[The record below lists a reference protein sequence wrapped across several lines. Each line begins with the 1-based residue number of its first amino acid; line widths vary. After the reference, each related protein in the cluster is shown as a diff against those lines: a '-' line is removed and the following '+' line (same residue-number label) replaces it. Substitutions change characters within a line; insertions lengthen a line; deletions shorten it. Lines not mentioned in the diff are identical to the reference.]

1 MTALRIASAPT
12 RLALAIGVTAAL
24 VAGGL
29 VGAGPASA
37 AFGLSSFTNVYQ
49 DASGAPATQAGSHA
63 DVVTD
68 LAFNLTTGPDGTEI
82 PDEELRDL
90 QVDLPAGFYGNP
102 KAQPTCTASQL
113 VARDGYCEPAAQV
126 GVLDYEII
134 PGFNLEFPVYN
145 MQTPATKTA
154 VLGAIVVGAQVN
166 INVSVRTE
174 GDYGLRATL
183 SNINQALILRRTV
196 LTLWGVPA
204 DPVHDP
210 ARYSALFT
218 GGLSAGVPPKPFLT
232 LPARC
237 EPATTSLKADS
248 WQHPGTWVTASATSP
263 PLTGCDRL
271 QFDAKL
277 SARPQVTDAGA
288 PSGYDASLSIPQDLS
303 TNGLG
308 TPQLR
313 KAVVTLPEGTTV
325 SAASAAGLGACS
337 DENLKLGTSE
347 EPTCPESS
355 KVGTV
360 SITTPVLDDPVQ
372 GDVILGTQRPD
383 QLLRLFVVARGPGLL
398 LKIPGKVDL
407 DPVTG
412 RLVATFDGTPQ
423 LPFSRLDTS
432 FKGGPRAAL
441 SNPKACGTYTTHATL
456 TPWSGGPAVETDDS
470 FTIDQRCDR
479 AGRFEPTLD
488 AGVVNPTAG
497 GSSTFVLNL
506 SRPDGQ
512 QDINGLE
519 VTLPPGLLAHVD
531 DVPLCPEAQAAA
543 GTCAA
548 ASQIG
553 SVRAGAGAGPSP
565 LSVPEPGKAPT
576 AVYLA
581 GPYKGAPFS
590 LSIVVPAQAGP
601 FDLGTVVVREALFVD
616 PTTAQVLVR
625 SDPLPTILQ
634 GVPLDLQKLSV
645 TIDRPR
651 FMLTPTNCAPM
662 QISARVSSTSGAN
675 VEVSSPFQATDC
687 ASLAHRPKLAFA
699 LTGKGQTTDAKHPTL
714 VAHLTPRAGDANIKQ
729 TKVTLPLSL
738 ALDPNNANGL
748 CEPSDAAADRCPA
761 ASIVGHAKAVSLLHE
776 PLDGPIY
783 FVRGERKDPK
793 SGRVIRTLPKLYL
806 PLRGEG
812 VQINVYASSE
822 VPDGKHLVTTFDNLP
837 DVLLKSFDLT
847 VNGGAHGILVVSN
860 ANLCAANQIATGD
873 FVGQNG
879 KAFEDDISM
888 ATPCPLSIKGAGH
901 GPSTVKLTVGGLTA
915 GKVRVSGAGIQATT
929 RTIST
934 ATVATVM
941 PKLRAAAVRALVA
954 GRVVT
959 LRVNVAFTPNGAKKA
974 KKITKTITLHG

>member
-49 DASGAPATQAGSHA
+49 DASGAPVTQAGSHA

-68 LAFNLTTGPDGTEI
+68 LAFNLTTDPSGTEI

-126 GVLDYEII
+126 GVLAYEII

-145 MQTPATKTA
+145 MQTPSTKTA

-204 DPVHDP
+204 DPAHDP
-210 ARYSALFT
+210 SRYSALFT
-218 GGLSAGVPPKPFLT
+218 GGLSAGIPPKPFLT

-237 EPATTSLKADS
+237 EPVTTSLKADS
-248 WQHPGTWVTASATSP
+248 WQHPGTWVTTSATSP
-263 PLTGCDRL
+263 ALTGCDRL
-271 QFDAKL
+271 RFDPKL
-277 SARPQVTDAGA
+277 SVRPQVTTAGA
-288 PSGYDASLSIPQDLS
+288 PSGYDSSVSIPQDQS
-303 TNGLG
+303 TDGLG

-313 KAVVTLPEGTTV
+313 KAVVTLPLGTKV

-337 DENLKLGTSE
+337 DEDLKLGTGE
-347 EPTCPESS
+347 EPSCPESS

-383 QLLRLFVVARGPGLL
+383 QLLRLFIVARGPGLL

-412 RLVATFDGTPQ
+412 QLVATFDGAPQ
-423 LPFSRLDTS
+423 LPFSTLEIS
-432 FKGGPRAAL
+432 LKGGSRAAL
-441 SNPKACGTYTTHATL
+441 SNPKACGTSTTHVTL
-456 TPWSGGPAVETDDS
+456 TPWSGGSAVETSDP
-470 FTIDQRCDR
+470 FTIDQDCDR
-479 AGRFEPTLD
+479 GGRFEPALD

-512 QDINGLE
+512 QDIEALD
-519 VTLPPGLLAHVD
+519 VTLPAGLLAHVD

-553 SVRAGAGAGPSP
+553 SVRAGVGAGPSP

-601 FDLGTVVVREALFVD
+601 FDLGTVVVRGPLFVD

-634 GVPLDLQKLSV
+634 GIPLDMQKLSV
-645 TIDRPR
+645 TIDRSR
-651 FMLTPTNCAPM
+651 FMLTPTSCAPM
-662 QISARVSSTSGAN
+662 QVSAQVSPTSGAH
-675 VEVSSPFQATDC
+675 VGVSSPFQATDC
-687 ASLAHRPKLAFA
+687 ASLGHRPKLAFA
-699 LTGKGQTTDAKHPTL
+699 LTGKGQTTDDKHPTL
-714 VAHLTPRAGDANIKQ
+714 VAHLSPRAGDANIKKA
-729 TKVTLPLSL
+729 TVTLPLSL
-738 ALDPNNANGL
+738 ALDPDNANGL
-748 CEPSDAAADRCPA
+748 CEPGDAAADKCPE

-776 PLDGPIY
+776 PLEGPIY
-783 FVRGERKDPK
+783 FVRGERTDPK
-793 SGRVIRTLPKLYL
+793 SGGVIRTLPKFYL

-812 VQINVYASSE
+812 VRINLNASSQ
-822 VPDGKHLVTTFDNLP
+822 VSDSKRLVTTFDNVP
-837 DVLLKSFDLT
+837 DVLVKSFDLT
-847 VNGGAHGILVVSN
+847 LNGGAHGILVVSN
-860 ANLCAANQIATGD
+860 TNLCAANQIANSV

-888 ATPCPLSIKGAGH
+888 STPCPLSVKAAGH
-901 GPSTVKLTVGGLTA
+901 GPSTVTLTVGGLAA
-915 GKVRVSGAGIQATT
+915 GKIRLSGAGIRTTT

-934 ATVATVM
+934 ATVATVA
-941 PKLRAAAVRALVA
+941 PKLRAAAARALAA
-954 GRVVT
+954 GRDVT
-959 LRVNVAFTPNGAKKA
+959 IRVSVAFTPKGAKKA
-974 KKITKTITLHG
+974 KKITKTLTLHG

>member
-1 MTALRIASAPT
+1 MTALRIAAPST
-12 RLALAIGVTAAL
+12 RLALTIGATAAL
-24 VAGGL
+24 TAVGL
-29 VGAGPASA
+29 IGASTASA
-37 AFGLSSFTNVYQ
+37 EFGLSSFTNVYQ
-49 DASGAPATQAGSHA
+49 DASGAPTTQAGSHA

-102 KAQPTCTASQL
+102 KAQPTCTASEL
-113 VARDGYCEPAAQV
+113 VAGDGYCDPAAQV
-126 GVLDYEII
+126 GVLGYEIV
-134 PGFNLEFPVYN
+134 PGFNLDFPVYN

-154 VLGAIVVGAQVN
+154 VLGAIVAGAQVN

-218 GGLSAGVPPKPFLT
+218 GGLSAGIPPKPFLT

-237 EPATTSLKADS
+237 EPMTTSVKADS
-248 WQHPGTWVTASATSP
+248 WQHPGKWVTASATSP

-271 QFDAKL
+271 RFDAKIT
-277 SARPQVTDAGA
+277 ARPQVSDAGA
-288 PSGYDASLSIPQDLS
+288 PSGYDVSVSIPQDQS

-313 KAVVTLPEGTTV
+313 KAVVTLPEGTKV
-325 SAASAAGLGACS
+325 SAASAAGLGACP
-337 DENLKLGTSE
+337 DEALKLGTGE

-360 SITTPVLDDPVQ
+360 SITTPVLDDPVE
-372 GDVILGTQRPD
+372 GDVILGTPRPD
-383 QLLRLFVVARGPGLL
+383 QLLRLFFVARGPGLL
-398 LKIPGKVDL
+398 LKIPGKVDP

-423 LPFSRLDTS
+423 LPFSKLDTS
-432 FKGGPRAAL
+432 FKGGARAPL
-441 SNPKACGTYTTHATL
+441 SNPKVCGSSTTHASL
-456 TPWSGGPAVETDDS
+456 TPWSGGPAVEADDS
-470 FTIDQRCDR
+470 FAIDQRCDR

-512 QDINGLE
+512 KDMSALN
-519 VTLPPGLLAHVD
+519 VTLPPGLLAHID
-531 DVPLCPEAQAAA
+531 DVPLCPEALAAR
-543 GTCAA
+543 GSCE
-548 ASQIG
+548 ASSQLG

-581 GPYKGAPFS
+581 GPYAGAPFS

-601 FDLGTVVVREALFVD
+601 FDLGTVVVRAALFVD

-625 SDPLPTILQ
+625 SSPLPTILR
-634 GVPLDLQKLSV
+634 GIPLDLQKLSV

-651 FMLTPTNCAPM
+651 FMLTPTSCAPM
-662 QISARVSSTSGAN
+662 QVSAQVAPTSGAH
-675 VEVSSPFQATDC
+675 VDLSTPFQATDC

-699 LTGKGQTTDAKHPTL
+699 LTGKGQTTDGKHPTL
-714 VAHLTPRAGDANIKQ
+714 TARLNPRTGDANIKRAR
-729 TKVTLPLSL
+729 VALPLAL
-738 ALDPNNANGL
+738 ALDPDNANGL
-748 CEPSDAAADRCPA
+748 CEPSDAVADRCPA
-761 ASIVGHAKAVSLLHE
+761 ASVVGHVKAVSLLHE

-783 FVRGERKDPK
+783 FVRGERTDPK
-793 SGRVIRTLPKLYL
+793 SGRVIKTLPKFYL

-812 VQINVYASSE
+812 VQINVHASSE
-822 VPDGKHLVTTFDNLP
+822 VLDGKRLVTTFDNLP
-837 DVLLKSFDLT
+837 DVPLKSFDLT
-847 VNGGAHGILVVSN
+847 IDGGAHGILVVSD
-860 ANLCAANQIATGD
+860 ANLCAANQIATSD
-873 FVGQNG
+873 FTGQNG
-879 KAFEDDISM
+879 KASEDDISM
-888 ATPCPLSIKGAGH
+888 ATPCPLSVKSAGN
-901 GPSTVKLTVGGLTA
+901 GPSTVKLTIGGISA
-915 GKVRVSGAGIQATT
+915 GKVRVSGSAIHATT
-929 RTIST
+929 RTINA
-934 ATVATVM
+934 ATVATVA
-941 PKLRAAAVRALVA
+941 PKLRAATARALAA
-954 GRVVT
+954 GRDVN
-959 LRVNVAFTPNGAKKA
+959 LRVIVAFTPKGAEKA
-974 KKITKTITLHG
+974 KRITKTITLHG